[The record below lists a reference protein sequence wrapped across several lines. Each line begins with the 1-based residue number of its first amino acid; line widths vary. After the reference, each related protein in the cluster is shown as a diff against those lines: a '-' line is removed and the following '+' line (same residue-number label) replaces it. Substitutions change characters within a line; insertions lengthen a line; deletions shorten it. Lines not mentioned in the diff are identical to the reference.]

1 MIGDYLEKYTFEYLM
16 ERVLS
21 RVPDTI
27 DKREGSIIYDA
38 LAPACYELSEYYM
51 NLRKILINTYALT
64 ASGEYLD
71 RRAAELG
78 LTRHSAIKAKRL
90 GLFFDSDNN
99 PMDVPL
105 GSRFSLE
112 LLNYVVLE
120 KLETGRF
127 VLECETP
134 GEIGNKDFG
143 NLIPIETIPDLGVA
157 ELADVLSPG
166 EEEESDESLRERYL
180 LKAQAPATSG
190 NLAHY
195 VIWAREVPGVGDA
208 NAIPVWNGPGTV
220 KVVLIDPDKRAV
232 SEFVRQAVE
241 DHIETQR
248 PIGADVAVVPATEVE
263 INISVRVELPMGV
276 DIDEVRTVFRD
287 AVIEYLKGLAFKD
300 KFVRPVRIGNILL
313 DVAPIIDYENLAVN
327 GQTSNI
333 ELADDEVAVLGTI
346 LLEVI

>member
-1 MIGDYLEKYTFEYLM
+1 MYEHMTFETILKQM
-16 ERVLS
+16 LD
-21 RVPDTI
+21 RVPNI
-27 DKREGSIIYDA
+27 LDKREGSVIYNA
-38 LAPACYELSEYYM
+38 LAPAAVELAQKYIELDTFLDLVFVTTS
-51 NLRKILINTYALT
+51 
-64 ASGEYLD
+64 SGEYLD

-78 LTRHSAIKAKRL
+78 LTRHPATKAKRL

-105 GSRFSLE
+105 ESRFSLE

-134 GEIGNKDFG
+134 GEAGNKDFG

-190 NLAHY
+190 NQAHY

-248 PIGADVAVVPATEVE
+248 PIGADVTVVPATEVE
-263 INISVRVELPMGV
+263 INISVGVELPMGV

-287 AVIEYLKGLAFKD
+287 AVTEYLKGLAFKD

-313 DVAPIIDYENLAVN
+313 DVAPIIDYENLAIN

-346 LLEVI
+346 QLEVI

>member
-1 MIGDYLEKYTFEYLM
+1 MYEHMTFETILKQM
-16 ERVLS
+16 LD
-21 RVPDTI
+21 RVPNI
-27 DKREGSIIYDA
+27 LDKREGSVIYNA
-38 LAPACYELSEYYM
+38 LAPAAVELAQKYIELDTFLDLVFVTTS
-51 NLRKILINTYALT
+51 
-64 ASGEYLD
+64 SGEYLD

-78 LTRHSAIKAKRL
+78 LTRHPATKAKRL

-105 GSRFSLE
+105 ESRFSLE

-134 GEIGNKDFG
+134 GETGNKDFG

-190 NLAHY
+190 NPAHY

-208 NAIPVWNGPGTV
+208 NVIPVWNGPGTV

-248 PIGADVAVVPATEVE
+248 PIGADVTVVPATEVE
-263 INISVRVELPMGV
+263 INISVGVELPMGV

-287 AVIEYLKGLAFKD
+287 AVTEYLKGLAFKD

-313 DVAPIIDYENLAVN
+313 DVAPIIDYENLAIN

-346 LLEVI
+346 QLEVI